1 MVPFYVTGRVGKTP
15 ATGRHCRAH
24 RTSITYLKASRRS
37 SILYMNKSGGG
48 ARKGMQGA
56 LLDVLPAAR
65 LSQGR
70 RPGSLNG
77 SVKPQ
82 STEVY
87 NCFMIIHLYGT
98 LCSSTQVVP
107 YFTLSFLQQVLFV
120 GSLLRKTRVMI
131 YIRGNKTRTNDRT
144 SLPPQPEQRS
154 HRACAA
160 C

>member
-1 MVPFYVTGRVGKTP
+1 MHEWQSGAHQPGGAAINGGEAIVQPEIENSVYHTGHSADIIKEGGNILNFSQLLRFNWGQEGHEVAPPQQTAHRPSACGVESGRVGKTP

-82 STEVY
+82 STE
-87 NCFMIIHLYGT
+87 
-98 LCSSTQVVP
+98 
-107 YFTLSFLQQVLFV
+107 
-120 GSLLRKTRVMI
+120 
-131 YIRGNKTRTNDRT
+131 
-144 SLPPQPEQRS
+144 
-154 HRACAA
+154 
-160 C
+160 